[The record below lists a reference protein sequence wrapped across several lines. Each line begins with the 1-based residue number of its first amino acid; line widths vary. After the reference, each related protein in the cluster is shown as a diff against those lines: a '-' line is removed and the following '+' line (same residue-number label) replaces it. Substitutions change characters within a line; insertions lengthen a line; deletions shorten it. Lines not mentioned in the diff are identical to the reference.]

1 MWVLIVEDEIRMAE
15 LLKKGLEEEG
25 HSVVLAHEGRE
36 GLSVAQTQK
45 FDAIVLDIMLPG
57 MDGFEITRRLRSSH
71 LQTPILILT
80 ARDATPDV
88 INGLDCGA
96 DDYLTKPFSFAE
108 FLARIRAV
116 SRRGPVPQ
124 PVRLQVADLVLDPA
138 THDVT
143 RGNRHISLTR
153 TEYRL
158 LEFLMRRPGVVT
170 PRTAI
175 IDAIWGFDESV
186 ENNTLDAFI
195 KLLRG
200 KIDDGNRSKL
210 IHTVRGF
217 GYCLRDAPGT

>member
-36 GLSVAQTQK
+36 GLSHAQAQK
-45 FDAIVLDIMLPG
+45 FDVIVLDIMLPG
-57 MDGFEITRRLRSSH
+57 MDGFEITRRLRASH
-71 LQTPILILT
+71 LQTPILMLT
-80 ARDATPDV
+80 ARDSTPDV

-138 THDVT
+138 THDVR
-143 RGNRHISLTR
+143 RGNRNISLTR

-158 LEFLMRRPGVVT
+158 LEFLMRRPGVVM
-170 PRTAI
+170 PRAAI

-200 KIDDGNRSKL
+200 KIENGNRSKL

>member
-1 MWVLIVEDEIRMAE
+1 MFARGWRGRLGRGNRRRRKLARIVT
-15 LLKKGLEEEG
+15 
-25 HSVVLAHEGRE
+25 S
-36 GLSVAQTQK
+36 
-45 FDAIVLDIMLPG
+45 
-57 MDGFEITRRLRSSH
+57 
-71 LQTPILILT
+71 
-80 ARDATPDV
+80 
-88 INGLDCGA
+88 
-96 DDYLTKPFSFAE
+96 
-108 FLARIRAV
+108 LARIRAV

-138 THDVT
+138 THDVK

-158 LEFLMRRPGVVT
+158 LEFLMRRPGVVM
-170 PRTAI
+170 PRAAI

-200 KIDDGNRSKL
+200 KIENGNRSKL

>member
-57 MDGFEITRRLRSSH
+57 MDGFEMTRRLRSSH
-71 LQTPILILT
+71 LQTPILMLT
-80 ARDATPDV
+80 ARDSTPDV

-96 DDYLTKPFSFAE
+96 DDYITKPFSFAE

-138 THDVT
+138 THDVK

-170 PRTAI
+170 P
-175 IDAIWGFDESV
+175 
-186 ENNTLDAFI
+186 
-195 KLLRG
+195 
-200 KIDDGNRSKL
+200 
-210 IHTVRGF
+210 
-217 GYCLRDAPGT
+217 